1 MNNTI
6 DYYNRNAESYYWNT
20 VGVDLDA
27 TRKRFAAYLRD
38 GAFVIDM
45 GCGSGRDVV
54 AFSDMGFRVIGI
66 DASEELVYLAQERL
80 GINAFMADMSTW
92 LQGDKYDGIWCC
104 ASLMHLDEAEC
115 RQFFINLNCNLK
127 KGGVLYFSVK
137 SGIKTGTDEE
147 GRYMRDFTEEDIREL
162 ISYVEGLTIKE
173 YWYTDDILNRRDF
186 RWLNVIAQR
195 SPE

>member
-80 GINAFMADMSTW
+80 GINAFTADMSTW